1 MGRPSV
7 RDGLG
12 HKPLTAATKLPFPDA
27 LVDIVALG
35 GRPWWVETLDNG
47 GGRRSADGRVKT
59 KW

>member
-1 MGRPSV
+1 VGRPSV

-27 LVDIVALG
+27 LVDIAALG
-35 GRPWWVETLDNG
+35 GRPWSAGTLDNG